1 MRVPDAHE
9 DPELAPEDREVV
21 ATPREHFDGDHLGT
35 RLVKFTK
42 SWQQEFAD
50 FQHCSRSIESRRFE
64 NYLAD
69 FSDHHVLITLQM
81 FDTFPDAC
89 TTSACSISF
98 TRVLRVLLAP

>member
-9 DPELAPEDREVV
+9 DPELPPEDREVV

-35 RLVKFTK
+35 RSVKFTK
-42 SWQQEFAD
+42 ISQQEFAD

-69 FSDHHVLITLQM
+69 FFRS
-81 FDTFPDAC
+81 
-89 TTSACSISF
+89 SCSHYFANVRHFSGCLHN
-98 TRVLRVLLAP
+98 V